1 MEKIIK
7 KAKEV
12 REYFR
17 KLNYEEYY
25 HSALKQWIFESKT
38 GWVKLE
44 IKFVNC
50 SYETINSQYGW
61 NWYLVPLDTP
71 ILQLDLIQD
80 EYKELYEQLQDF
92 RKWFKKEIAR

>member
-7 KAKEV
+7 KAEEV

-25 HSALKQWIFESKT
+25 HSALKQWIFKSKT

-44 IKFVNC
+44 IKFLYC
-50 SYETINSQYGW
+50 SYETINFCYGW
-61 NWYLVPLDTP
+61 NWYLVPLDTS
-71 ILQLDLIQD
+71 ILQLDFIQE
-80 EYKELYEQLQDF
+80 EYEKLYEQLQDF
-92 RKWFKKEIAR
+92 RKWFEKEIAR